1 MARMFPRRTRTGG
14 TLNTGVGTGSGKVRL
29 MPEETRVRAGEWIKA
44 PSVPLWAGVAV
55 AVAGPLV
62 AAAIMTSVRAHVADT
77 SLALIMVA
85 VVVAAVSPGYR
96 GSSILAGL
104 SAGVWFDFFLTRP
117 YESFTISRSADL
129 GTTLLLVAVAVAVGE
144 IATRSRQHRS
154 RTTAALGD
162 VAGISRVAAM
172 LAEERPADQVI
183 AAISEELVTLLSL
196 ERCSFEPDGQRRA
209 PSVER
214 SGVVTYNVFAR
225 DTEHDGLP
233 NADVT
238 LPVEA
243 GGRIAGC
250 FVLRGPALGV
260 PTPAARFVTAVALAD
275 LAALALS
282 PARST
287 APRLA

>member
-1 MARMFPRRTRTGG
+1 MVEATSTGAG
-14 TLNTGVGTGSGKVRL
+14 GRIRL
-29 MPEETRVRAGEWIKA
+29 PAI
-44 PSVPLWAGVAV
+44 PSWAWLVI
-55 AVAGPLV
+55 AVAGPLA
-62 AAAIMTSVRAHVADT
+62 AAAIMTSVRSHVADT

-85 VVVAAVSPGYR
+85 VVVVTVSPGYR
-96 GSSILAGL
+96 GSSVLAGA

-129 GTTLLLVAVAVAVGE
+129 ETTLLLVAVAVAVGE
-144 IATRSRQHRS
+144 IATRSRQQRG
-154 RTTAALGD
+154 RTRAAQGD
-162 VAGISRVAAM
+162 VAGVSRVAAM
-172 LAEERPADQVI
+172 LAAELPAEQVI
-183 AAISEELVTLLSL
+183 SAIVEELVALLSL

-238 LPVEA
+238 LPVEGA
-243 GGRIAGC
+243 GRTSGC

-260 PTPAARFVTAVALAD
+260 PIPSDRFTAAVALSD

-282 PARST
+282 PTRST
-287 APRLA
+287 TPGLVRSTPTD